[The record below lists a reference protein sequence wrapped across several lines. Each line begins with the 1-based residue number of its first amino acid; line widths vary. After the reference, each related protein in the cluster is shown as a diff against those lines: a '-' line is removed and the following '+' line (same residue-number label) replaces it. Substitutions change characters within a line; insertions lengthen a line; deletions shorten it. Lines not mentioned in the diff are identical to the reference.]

1 MIRAIISKEWH
12 QHRSRYLFY
21 WIAVHAPMLILC
33 LVIAFSTGARTPF
46 ADLSDALTMKYL
58 PLSLIETL
66 LVTTIFLLL
75 TAYLAV
81 ATFGPE
87 VDDRSLFFFYEQP
100 VSRKLYLSTK
110 LAYGACHV
118 VLANSSAILLM
129 PVAVYMMMLISG
141 KVTSAGSA
149 AAFGLVMA
157 AAGRAA
163 IWCTLISLAGFSLSA
178 LLSALVPRWWLAAIC
193 AIVLMLVLIPN
204 VAEYVNY
211 LPDIAGDSMSIGMN
225 VSTNNTQWITISRPV
240 TNAELAAFAPWRVG
254 PLFSLILLSAACAA
268 STAFL
273 YSRKQL

>member
-12 QHRSRYLFY
+12 QHRSKYFFY

-33 LVIAFSTGARTPF
+33 LAIGFSTGARTPF

-66 LVTTIFLLL
+66 LITTIFLLL

-87 VDDRSLFFFYEQP
+87 LDDRSLFFFYEQP
-100 VSRKLYLSTK
+100 ISRKRYLSTK
-110 LAYGACHV
+110 LAYGAAHV
-118 VLANSSAILLM
+118 LLANSSAILLM
-129 PVAVYMMMLISG
+129 PVAVYLMMLLSG

-163 IWCTLISLAGFSLSA
+163 IWCTLI
-178 LLSALVPRWWLAAIC
+178 
-193 AIVLMLVLIPN
+193 
-204 VAEYVNY
+204 
-211 LPDIAGDSMSIGMN
+211 
-225 VSTNNTQWITISRPV
+225 
-240 TNAELAAFAPWRVG
+240 
-254 PLFSLILLSAACAA
+254 
-268 STAFL
+268 
-273 YSRKQL
+273 